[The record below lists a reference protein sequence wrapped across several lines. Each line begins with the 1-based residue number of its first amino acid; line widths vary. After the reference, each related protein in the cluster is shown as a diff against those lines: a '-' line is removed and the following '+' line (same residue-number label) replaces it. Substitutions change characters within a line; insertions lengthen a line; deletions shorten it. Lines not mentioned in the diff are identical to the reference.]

1 MVVLHSTL
9 LPCCLLHGTV
19 VNLGGDPMGIMVPA
33 DLPLFLLQMETE
45 LREHA
50 DQIARLEEEKHALER
65 QLESA
70 TKVSA
75 NEASRARSPY
85 ETRAMHI

>member
-1 MVVLHSTL
+1 
-9 LPCCLLHGTV
+9 
-19 VNLGGDPMGIMVPA
+19 MG
-33 DLPLFLLQMETE
+33 TE

-85 ETRAMHI
+85 ETRAMYI